1 MAAVDEDGEPHGSRA
16 AELGERLQ
24 GGADGPAVE
33 QDVVDEHDDLVVD
46 PAGRDVGAG
55 QRADRLVAQVVAV
68 HRHVEAADGHV
79 GALDLGH
86 GDAETLGERHP
97 AGRDAE
103 QDEVVGTLVA
113 LEDLVGDPAQR
124 PGDVAGGEHLTRGR
138 AAGVD
143 GRVSSVRAGWAA
155 ATT

>member
-1 MAAVDEDGEPHGSRA
+1 M
-16 AELGERLQ
+16 
-24 GGADGPAVE
+24 
-33 QDVVDEHDDLVVD
+33 
-46 PAGRDVGAG
+46 
-55 QRADRLVAQVVAV
+55 AQVVAV

-86 GDAETLGERHP
+86 RGAETLGERHA

-138 AAGVD
+138 AARRRGLVL
-143 GRVSSVRAGWAA
+143 SVRSWLGSSHHLTSFPASQDGG
-155 ATT
+155 